1 MLNGD
6 LHRCGSSRCW
16 ALSTILTNAQAIFVL
31 AASRRPLES
40 RPNQTCILSFIVF
53 ITGVAGKVGED
64 GNCTDGEEKC
74 AIL

>member
-6 LHRCGSSRCW
+6 LPDVGSSRCW

-40 RPNQTCILSFIVF
+40 GPNQTCILSLIVF
-53 ITGVAGKVGED
+53 IAGVAARWGRMG
-64 GNCTDGEEKC
+64 TAYDGEEKY

>member
-1 MLNGD
+1 MVTCM
-6 LHRCGSSRCW
+6 RVGSSRGW

-40 RPNQTCILSFIVF
+40 GPNQTCILSFIVF
-53 ITGVAGKVGED
+53 IAGVAGKVGED
-64 GNCTDGEEKC
+64 GNRADGEGKR